1 MEMFIT
7 PFKLVNNAGQEATFA
22 WADTG
27 TVTLSQI
34 PAATPPGPKPTV
46 LRQGPG
52 VIITTAQP
60 TVQPTAGFTMG
71 ML

>member
-7 PFKLVNNAGQEATFA
+7 PFKLVNNAGQEATFV

-27 TVTLSQI
+27 TVTVSQI

-52 VIITTAQP
+52 AITT
-60 TVQPTAGFTMG
+60 TARATALHSAGSITAMR
-71 ML
+71 